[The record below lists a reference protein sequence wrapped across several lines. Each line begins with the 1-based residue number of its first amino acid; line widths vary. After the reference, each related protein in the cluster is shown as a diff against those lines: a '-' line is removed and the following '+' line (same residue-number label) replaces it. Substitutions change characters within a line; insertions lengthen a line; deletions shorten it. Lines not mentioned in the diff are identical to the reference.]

1 MYKGFY
7 HTPTGKLFSKECVLM
22 NPKSKKKPPVKAN
35 QKLLQTDNPDL
46 MVKVSIRGSG
56 NNMYLVGDGVDARTG
71 RKIEKTTVKR
81 KLQIPESLDHVTST
95 VVYQVQ
101 QKFSDLQASQKPKTI
116 THLKAS
122 IQMH

>member
-1 MYKGFY
+1 
-7 HTPTGKLFSKECVLM
+7 M
-22 NPKSKKKPPVKAN
+22 NSKSKKKTPEKSKPE
-35 QKLLQTDNPDL
+35 LLPTGNPEL
-46 MVKVSIRGSG
+46 LVKVSRRGSG
-56 NNMYLVGDGVDARTG
+56 DNMYLVGYGVDARTG